1 MTKSVVKSVSV
12 ALSACLFL
20 TACGGSA
27 SSLSSANPFNW
38 FSGKDRAAEAAAT
51 AELPTDPR
59 ALIPQIT
66 DVKTERATGGVI
78 LRVTGLPAQQGWSQ
92 AALVPQNEGIARDGV
107 LSFEFRALP
116 PRVRTLTSTPQ
127 SREVVVATFLSDS
140 QLSGV
145 RSIQVLGASRSLS
158 VRP

>member
-12 ALSACLFL
+12 LLGTCLFL
-20 TACGGSA
+20 SACGGSA

-38 FSGKDRAAEAAAT
+38 FGGKNRAEEAAAT
-51 AELPTDPR
+51 VQAPTDPR

-66 DVKTERATGGVI
+66 DARSERASGGVI

-92 AALVPQNEGIARDGV
+92 AELIPQNEGFARDGV

-116 PRVRTLTSTPQ
+116 PRTRTLTSTPQ
-127 SREVVVATFLSDS
+127 SREVIVATFLSDAR
-140 QLSGV
+140 LAGV
-145 RSIQVLGASRSLS
+145 RNIQVIGAGGGVS